1 MAKLFLELDEDYD
14 FQLLGIHSSQEAYR
28 LAFLINQGLKFKFV
42 QRRKAWEVLNKGLKW
57 SHQLFDFDDSARS
70 GCQYVLIQNQSWNSH
85 EMQATGTLGL
95 FDLEQSNRGFLIP
108 EEKKVD
114 YLLMIFGD
122 SKNEPPHDLLGGLK
136 QVKQIQAIRVL
147 NLDKLKSKSNL
158 LHIIDD
164 YE

>member
-28 LAFLINQGLKFKFV
+28 LAFLINQGLNYKFV
-42 QRRKAWEVLNKGLKW
+42 QRRKSWEVLSKGLKW
-57 SHQLFDFDDSARS
+57 SHLLFDFDDSARS

-85 EMQATGTLGL
+85 ELQATGTLGL
-95 FDLEQSNRGFLIP
+95 FDMEQSNRGFLIP

-114 YLLMIFGD
+114 YLLMVFGGSHPD
-122 SKNEPPHDLLGGLK
+122 YCQQLMEELK
-136 QVKQIQAIRVL
+136 GVKQIQAIRVL
-147 NLDKLKSKSNL
+147 TLDKLKSKSNL